1 MNTRTLRNTTGFTLI
16 ELMVVVG
23 IFAFMSALILANY
36 PRFNAQIILENTAH
50 EVALEVR
57 QAQSFGLGVRETSR
71 GSEEYPAYGVYIPEI
86 DGDSENK
93 TKVYLYADINNDQ
106 MYEGGTCVP
115 GTGECIEVL
124 TLRNHFVAALCGDM
138 KTDHSSVDVFRTMD
152 DVIHFN
158 TTYPLYCDKDSIDIL
173 FTRPNPDAL
182 PRSFIDAG
190 SETVHNDI
198 AIVVSTPKGNV
209 RTVVVWSTGQITVE

>member
-1 MNTRTLRNTTGFTLI
+1 MSTFSLPSIKGFTLI

-71 GSEEYPAYGVYIPEI
+71 GSEEYPAYGVYIDEI

-93 TKVYLYADINNDQ
+93 TKVHLYADEDESQTYTN
-106 MYEGGTCVP
+106 MAER
-115 GTGECIEVL
+115 IEVL
-124 TLRNHFVAALCGDM
+124 TLRNHYVAALCGDM
-138 KTDHSSVDVFRTMD
+138 KKDYPSVGPFRTID
-152 DVIHFN
+152 EVIDFSNAH
-158 TTYPLYCDKDSIDIL
+158 PLYCDKDSIDIL
-173 FTRPNPDAL
+173 FTRPNPDAAL
-182 PRSFIDAG
+182 KSYIDGG
-190 SETVHNDI
+190 SETEHNDI
-198 AIVVSTPKGNV
+198 AIIVSTPKGDV
-209 RTVVVWSTGQITVE
+209 RSVVVWSTGQITVE